1 MIKNSTEEQ
10 LKIAFLGP
18 EGTFS
23 QSAVFKQFGESV
35 NGIPVSTIEEIFVKV
50 EDGLTDFGV
59 IPVENS
65 TEGVVANTLD
75 MFLTS
80 PLYICG
86 EIEVRIR
93 QHLMGRMKDLGSVKR
108 IYSHPQSLAQCRSWL
123 TATLRNIETIPTSS
137 NASGASKA
145 REEDGTAAIAGDA
158 AASVYGLNVI
168 CADIEDRSDNTTRF
182 HVIGRDLCQSSGN
195 NKTTFLI
202 SPSGTEG
209 PGVLL
214 NLLDPLARYG
224 INMTSIQSRPSRRR
238 KWDYVFF
245 VDIDGSADDVN
256 ISSAL
261 KEAERKSSLFRI
273 LGTYPKAENQAFDG
287 NT

>member
-1 MIKNSTEEQ
+1 MIKKSTEEQ
-10 LKIAFLGP
+10 LKVAFLGP

-35 NGIPVSTIEEIFVKV
+35 NGIPVSTIEDIFAKV
-50 EDGLTDFGV
+50 ENGLTDFGV

-75 MFLTS
+75 MFLIS
-80 PLYICG
+80 PLYVCG
-86 EIEVRIR
+86 EVEVRIR
-93 QHLMGRMKDLGSVKR
+93 QHLMGRMENLGDVKR
-108 IYSHPQSLAQCRSWL
+108 IYSHPQSFAQCRSWL
-123 TATLRNIETIPTSS
+123 ATTLQNIEIIPTSS
-137 NASGASKA
+137 NASGASRA
-145 REEDGTAAIAGDA
+145 REEDGAAAIAGDTA
-158 AASVYGLNVI
+158 ANVYGLNVI

-182 HVIGRDLCQSSGN
+182 HVIGHNLCQPSGN
-195 NKTTFLI
+195 DKTTFLI
-202 SPSGTEG
+202 SPSRTEG

-214 NLLDPLARYG
+214 NLLDPLARHG

-245 VDIDGSADDVN
+245 VDIDGYAEDVN

-261 KEAERKSSLFRI
+261 KEVERKSSLFRI
-273 LGTYPKAENQAFDG
+273 LGTYPKAEN
-287 NT
+287 

>member
-1 MIKNSTEEQ
+1 MNKRPADEQ

-23 QSAVFKQFGESV
+23 QSAVFKQFGEAV
-35 NGIPVSTIEEIFVKV
+35 TGVPVSTIEEIFSKV
-50 EDGLTDFGV
+50 QSELADFGV

-86 EIEVRIR
+86 EVEVRIR
-93 QHLMGRMKDLGSVKR
+93 QHLMGCMHGLKDIKR
-108 IYSHPQSLAQCRSWL
+108 IYSHPQSFAQCRSWL
-123 TATLRNIETIPTSS
+123 LSELQGIELIPTSS
-137 NASGASKA
+137 NAIGASRALK
-145 REEDGTAAIAGDA
+145 EDGAAAIAGDV
-158 AASVYGLNVI
+158 AASVYSLNII
-168 CADIEDRSDNTTRF
+168 CADIEDHSDNTTRF
-182 HVIGRDLCQSSGN
+182 YVIGHNLCQSSSN
-195 NKTTFLI
+195 DKTTFLI

-214 NLLDPLARYG
+214 DLLEPLAKYG

-245 VDIDGSADDVN
+245 VDIDGNADDIN
-256 ISSAL
+256 IRSAL
-261 KEAERKSSLFRI
+261 KEAEKKSSFFRI
-273 LGTYPKAENQAFDG
+273 LGTYAKADN
-287 NT
+287 

>member
-1 MIKNSTEEQ
+1 MNKRPADEQ

-23 QSAVFKQFGESV
+23 QSAVFKQFGEAV
-35 NGIPVSTIEEIFVKV
+35 TGVPVSTIEEIFSKV
-50 EDGLTDFGV
+50 QSELADFGV

-86 EIEVRIR
+86 EVEVRIR
-93 QHLMGRMKDLGSVKR
+93 QHLMGCMHGLKDIKR
-108 IYSHPQSLAQCRSWL
+108 IYSHPQSFAQCRSWL
-123 TATLRNIETIPTSS
+123 LSELQGIELIPTSS
-137 NASGASKA
+137 NAIGASRALK
-145 REEDGTAAIAGDA
+145 EDGAAAIAGDV
-158 AASVYGLNVI
+158 AASVYSLNII
-168 CADIEDRSDNTTRF
+168 CADIEDHSDNTTRF
-182 HVIGRDLCQSSGN
+182 YVIGHNLCQSSSN
-195 NKTTFLI
+195 DKTTFLI

-214 NLLDPLARYG
+214 DLLEPLAKYG

-245 VDIDGSADDVN
+245 VDIDGNADDIN
-256 ISSAL
+256 IRSAL
-261 KEAERKSSLFRI
+261 KEAEKKSRFFRI
-273 LGTYPKAENQAFDG
+273 LGTYTKAEN
-287 NT
+287 

>member
-123 TATLRNIETIPTSS
+123 TATLRNI
-137 NASGASKA
+137 
-145 REEDGTAAIAGDA
+145 
-158 AASVYGLNVI
+158 
-168 CADIEDRSDNTTRF
+168 
-182 HVIGRDLCQSSGN
+182 
-195 NKTTFLI
+195 
-202 SPSGTEG
+202 
-209 PGVLL
+209 
-214 NLLDPLARYG
+214 
-224 INMTSIQSRPSRRR
+224 
-238 KWDYVFF
+238 
-245 VDIDGSADDVN
+245 
-256 ISSAL
+256 
-261 KEAERKSSLFRI
+261 
-273 LGTYPKAENQAFDG
+273 
-287 NT
+287 